1 MRRTP
6 PAVPGPSGATRVT
19 RPAAARSATAGR
31 SPSLLVVQLE
41 RQEPVRVGAARAQ
54 CGGDH
59 GGAREVLLRRAG
71 LLRLRDVTGQ
81 AVGALGGRRDGDRDE
96 LTVAD
101 AQHLVLRVEDR
112 TVERL
117 ERLDGSARGLPQLP
131 QVRPVARLV
140 EVLEVRTLL
149 GDLVRQEAV

>member
-1 MRRTP
+1 RCD
-6 PAVPGPSGATRVT
+6 S
-19 RPAAARSATAGR
+19 
-31 SPSLLVVQLE
+31 
-41 RQEPVRVGAARAQ
+41 
-54 CGGDH
+54 
-59 GGAREVLLRRAG
+59 
-71 LLRLRDVTGQ
+71 
-81 AVGALGGRRDGDRDE
+81 DRDE
-96 LTVAD
+96 LAVAD

-149 GDLVRQEAV
+149 GDLVRQEAVRVRSTGPQTRGDEHRAGDLLAAGTRLLRV